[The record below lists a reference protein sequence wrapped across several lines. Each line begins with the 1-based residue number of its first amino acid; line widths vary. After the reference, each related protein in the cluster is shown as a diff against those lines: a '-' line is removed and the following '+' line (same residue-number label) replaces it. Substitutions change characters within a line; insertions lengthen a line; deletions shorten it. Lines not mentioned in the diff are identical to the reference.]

1 MFYKSKLQCHYHAKT
16 ILASTVWNSCLS
28 TGLLFL
34 FSSVSQPKSR
44 RKKLFIIRKKNS
56 QKNCCSISKRW
67 KIVLN
72 VLTENKIHKQM
83 ESLWITTKFGEM
95 LQPKN
100 VHQLL
105 RNQNSGAP
113 CGTFSSTTTVTA
125 KVYSKWGPKRNIY

>member
-1 MFYKSKLQCHYHAKT
+1 MFYKNKLQCHYHAKM
-16 ILASTVWNSCLS
+16 ILASIMWNSCLS
-28 TGLLFL
+28 TDLLFL
-34 FSSVSQPKSR
+34 FISVSKPESR
-44 RKKLFIIRKKNS
+44 RKKLFIIRKKKQC
-56 QKNCCSISKRW
+56 QKNCCSLSKRW

-113 CGTFSSTTTVTA
+113 CGTFSSTTTMTA
-125 KVYSKWGPKRNIY
+125 KVNSK